1 MRQTKTLVVTVFVL
15 TILFGAVLGTAE
27 AAYPEKPIEWVIWS
41 SPGGGADIFVR
52 NMARILEPFVPQ
64 PFVPVNKSGGGGAVG
79 MAYTASKAPDGYTI
93 LAVTPNFV
101 LTPALGRS
109 PKGPSDFDAIA
120 RVAVET
126 NVVAVSAKAPYKTW
140 EEFVAYAKQKG
151 GVSWGTF
158 GVGTSDHV
166 ASAKLSKLAGI
177 NSRFVPFEGGGDSLA
192 SLMGR
197 HIDVLTNNPSE
208 LAEQVAAGEVRLLG
222 SFSNKRWK
230 PYPDIPS
237 FKELGYDVVVLTWR
251 GVVAP
256 KGTPKEA
263 IDFLSNAIQKAMA
276 EKTFLDYL
284 ADNGLE
290 PAYQN
295 GTDFALFVAE
305 QDRFYKQ
312 ELANL
317 GLSNK
322 K

>member
-1 MRQTKTLVVTVFVL
+1 MIVVFALTV
-15 TILFGAVLGTAE
+15 LFGTAFSAAE

-79 MAYTASKAPDGYTI
+79 MAYTASKAADGYTI

-109 PKGPSDFDAIA
+109 PKGPADFDTVA

-126 NVVAVSAKAPYKTW
+126 NVVAASVKAPFKTW
-140 EEFVAYAKQKG
+140 EEFVDYAKQKG

-192 SLMGR
+192 SLMGG

-208 LAEQVAAGEVRLLG
+208 LAEQVAAGEIRILG
-222 SFSNKRWK
+222 SFSEERWK
-230 PYPDIPS
+230 PYPDVPS

-263 IDFLSNAIQKAMA
+263 IDVLSNAIQKAMT

-295 GTDFALFVAE
+295 GADFALFVAE
-305 QDRFYKQ
+305 QDSFYKQ
-312 ELANL
+312 ELADL

>member
-1 MRQTKTLVVTVFVL
+1 MKKVKIAVLALFVSVVSL
-15 TILFGAVLGTAE
+15 LFGVEAAL
-27 AAYPEKPIEWVIWS
+27 AAYPDKPIEWVIWS

-52 NMARILEPFVPQ
+52 SMARILEPLIPQ

-79 MAYTASKAPDGYTI
+79 MAYAASKAADGYTI

-109 PKGPSDFDAIA
+109 PKGPADFDAIA

-126 NVVAVSAKAPYKTW
+126 NVVAVSSKAPYKTW
-140 EEFVAYAKQKG
+140 AELVDYAKKNG
-151 GVSWGTF
+151 GVSWGSF

-166 ASAKLSKLAGI
+166 ASAKLAKLAGI
-177 NSRFVPFEGGGDSLA
+177 TARFVPFEGGGDSLA
-192 SLMGR
+192 SLLGG

-208 LAEQVAAGEVRLLG
+208 LAEQIEAGEVVLLG
-222 SFSNKRWK
+222 SFSEERWK
-230 PYPDIPS
+230 PYPTVPS
-237 FKELGYDVVVLTWR
+237 FRELGYDVVVPTWR

-263 IDFLSNAIQKAMA
+263 IDYLASAIEKAIG
-276 EKTFLDYL
+276 EKSFQDYL
-284 ADNGLE
+284 TNNGLE
-290 PAYQN
+290 PAFQN
-295 GTDFALFVAE
+295 GTDFGLFVAE
-305 QDRFYKQ
+305 QDAFYKQ
-312 ELANL
+312 ELASL